1 MANAATCLWLRRAR
15 QTRGTHIDRFLA
27 VKLDSDPGL
36 LNDIQVEACDGQ
48 GCVAAGN
55 KQRLGQVKSPLKL
68 QTTATPGSP
77 HQSHLAEG
85 HKSGGSRAPPSLL
98 CLTWQCS
105 TLAQCAAPGGRLCIR
120 TAGCYPRGL
129 GRHSRKRGLGP
140 VRWMTGVRR
149 TRSHS
154 LTA

>member
-68 QTTATPGSP
+68 RTTATPGP
-77 HQSHLAEG
+77 PTSHTWPKAICQVAAGCL
-85 HKSGGSRAPPSLL
+85 PPSSASPGNAPLRL
-98 CLTWQCS
+98 NALHPGVVYVFELQVVIHAGSVDTHGNGDW
-105 TLAQCAAPGGRLCIR
+105 AQSIG
-120 TAGCYPRGL
+120 
-129 GRHSRKRGLGP
+129 
-140 VRWMTGVRR
+140 
-149 TRSHS
+149 
-154 LTA
+154 